1 MSQIH
6 FNSDINFAS
15 GLDKEAKEASV
26 KFSSDE
32 WKAAERK
39 LGPFDLKVQ
48 NELCELAN
56 NLVGINNSTK
66 IDESIFKAMG
76 DEFYKLIR
84 SDLVKEKLVQQ
95 EMEQKKKIKE
105 KPKKAIDKIRQ
116 ENTIRMIEAEIT
128 KVIKGF
134 DLTDFRI
141 PSGLCSK
148 ILEARAIGF
157 MQNGLFLLHNKKVYL
172 DSNNIIRRNKIRF
185 VYSILI
191 AMEKF
196 LTAVKGMDGTSIL
209 NPSQRNQ
216 ISEKLIEDYL
226 ILLDEVKKMYS
237 FDGIIAYNNA
247 PELLFYTD
255 YDSYIPSKGFKP
267 YPHQKEITEGIKNAL
282 INKKPTIFS
291 YKAMTGN
298 GKTVSV
304 VAIAKMIENLKM
316 MYPAYASTE
325 LLFCCNLRS
334 VKEQAAQWL
343 FNSNISFGL
352 GVIDGD
358 RGLRIINNYN
368 CKSDEKRVAIVCSP
382 EACYEIMK
390 DDIYKNYVL
399 FIDEPTIGADMKTSA
414 AKMNVRLMSNLPAV
428 TVLSSAT
435 LPHEVYPWIKE
446 NHIIRHG
453 DSDFITIY
461 SNKIHIGCEVKTF
474 EGALVVPHLH
484 SKNSDDLIQA
494 IKRIAEIPFLGRAYT
509 INVVRNMY
517 NLMSSESIPNIPDI
531 SERFRKTENL
541 NTDSVRELAM
551 NLLRILSTQPVEVI
565 QKICSSTIS
574 SDTIK
579 TIEKIS
585 TRSDEGDDDFEWE
598 EEPIQEVTSYVDF
611 EKFGTSDAHRFMWQN
626 LVATLNPVEFAYK
639 KFKNLI
645 DDVLKEIGSL
655 RKLNQLLSQ
664 ETEIWQKQVD
674 RLDKQEFVNEL
685 ERLKETDVLFTSK
698 PQFKF
703 PNKFQINTKEHI
715 RHYAKKTNLAI
726 NKSSI
731 RIEIN
736 PSDIPIDTI
745 TVQDELMILLL
756 CGVGVYTPSF
766 NLNPVYLATVL
777 RLAEEGKLAY
787 LISDAS
793 ISYGTNYPINRV
805 FITADFSEK
814 YSINTIFQLMSR
826 AGRVGKSW
834 IAEAYIDNACAMRII
849 NTTTSNEED
858 IETKNIN
865 ELYKD
870 IIIENIAHDQKLI
883 EELEMKKRQE
893 EEKIRKAEQEKIRKA
908 EEEKIR
914 KAQQEK
920 LAREEAERRRRD
932 NSNRLQGF
940 SSLRRVSNFTKVTNG
955 NNVTNSNNV
964 TNVSSVMTEPPS
976 RVSMEN
982 RFSREATGQ
991 VSRRNTGTTGTT
1003 TMSRTQRIQ
1012 NSTK

>member
-6 FNSDINFAS
+6 FNTDINLAS
-15 GLDKEAKEASV
+15 GLDKKAKEASA
-26 KFSSDE
+26 KFSSDD

-39 LGPFDLKVQ
+39 LGSFDLKVRD
-48 NELCELAN
+48 ELCELAN

-66 IDESIFKAMG
+66 IDETLFKAMG
-76 DEFYKLIR
+76 DDFYKLIR
-84 SDLVKEKLVQQ
+84 SDLVKQKLVQQ
-95 EMEQKKKIKE
+95 ESDQKKKTKE
-105 KPKKAIDKIRQ
+105 KPMKAADKIRQ
-116 ENTIRMIEAEIT
+116 ENTIRMIEKEIT
-128 KVIKGF
+128 KIINGF

-157 MQNGLFLLHNKKVYL
+157 MQTAQFLLQNKKTYL
-172 DSNNIIRRNKIRF
+172 DSSNNIRRNKIRF

-196 LTAVKGMDGTSIL
+196 LNAVREMDGVSIL

-216 ISEKLIEDYL
+216 ISEKLIADYST
-226 ILLDEVKKMYS
+226 LLGEVKKIYN
-237 FDGIIAYNNA
+237 FDGMIAYNNA

-267 YPHQKEITEGIKNAL
+267 YPHQKQITEGIKNAIL
-282 INKKPTIFS
+282 NKTATVFS

-316 MYPAYASTE
+316 MYPAHASTE

-343 FNSNISFGL
+343 FNSNIPFAL
-352 GVIDGD
+352 GVMDGD

-382 EACYEIMK
+382 EACYEILK
-390 DDIYKNYVL
+390 EDICKQYVL
-399 FIDEPTIGADMKTSA
+399 FLDEPTIGADMKTSA
-414 AKMNVRLMSNLPAV
+414 AKMNVQLMSNLPAV

-435 LPHEVYPWIKE
+435 LPHDVYPWIKE
-446 NHIIRHG
+446 NHEIRYG
-453 DSDFITIY
+453 SCDFVTIY
-461 SNKIHIGCEVKTF
+461 SNKIHIGCEIKTF
-474 EGALVVPHLH
+474 DGALVVPHLY
-484 SKNSDDLIQA
+484 SKNSDDLNIA
-494 IKRIAEIPFLGRAYT
+494 IKRISEIPFLGRAYT

-517 NLMSSESIPNIPDI
+517 DLMKSESIPDIPDI
-531 SERFRKTENL
+531 SEKFKQTENL
-541 NTDSVRELAM
+541 NTDAVRELAM
-551 NLLRILSTQPVEVI
+551 NLLRILSTQPEKVI

-574 SDTIK
+574 SDTVK
-579 TIEKIS
+579 TVEKSS
-585 TRSDEGDDDFEWE
+585 TRSDEEDEEFEWE
-598 EEPIQEVTSYVDF
+598 EEPIQNVSTSVDF
-611 EKFGTSDAHRFMWQN
+611 EKLGTSEAHKFMWQN
-626 LVATLNPVEFAYK
+626 LIATLNPVEFAYT
-639 KFKNLI
+639 KFRNLI

-655 RKLNQLLSQ
+655 RKLNQVLSQ
-664 ETEIWQKQVD
+664 ETAVWQKQVD

-685 ERLKETDVLFTSK
+685 ERLKETDDILTNK
-698 PQFKF
+698 PRFKF

-715 RHYAKKTNLAI
+715 RTYAKKTNLAI

-731 RIEIN
+731 RFEVN
-736 PSDIPIDTI
+736 PSDIPMDSM

-834 IAEAYIDNACAMRII
+834 IAEAYVDNECAMRLIK
-849 NTTTSNEED
+849 TTTSNEED

-865 ELYKD
+865 ELYTE
-870 IIIENIAHDQKLI
+870 IVMENVARDQKLI
-883 EELEMKKRQE
+883 EELEQKKRQE
-893 EEKIRKAEQEKIRKA
+893 EEKIRKA

-920 LAREEAERRRRD
+920 LAREEAERKRQEASIRV
-932 NSNRLQGF
+932 QGF
-940 SSLRRVSNFTKVTNG
+940 SSLRRTT
-955 NNVTNSNNV
+955 
-964 TNVSSVMTEPPS
+964 TNVSSVISEPPS
-976 RVSMEN
+976 RASMEN
-982 RFSREATGQ
+982 SFRREATGQ
-991 VSRRNTGTTGTT
+991 VSRRNTGTN
-1003 TMSRTQRIQ
+1003 SRSQRIQ
-1012 NSTK
+1012 NSAK

>member
-6 FNSDINFAS
+6 FSTDNDFAS
-15 GLDKEAKEASV
+15 GLDKKAKEASV
-26 KFSSDE
+26 KFSSDD

-39 LGPFDLKVQ
+39 LGSFDLKVRD
-48 NELCELAN
+48 ELCEMAN
-56 NLVGINNSTK
+56 NLFGINNSTK
-66 IDESIFKAMG
+66 IDESLFKAMG
-76 DEFYKLIR
+76 DDFYKLIR
-84 SDLVKEKLVQQ
+84 PTLVQQ
-95 EMEQKKKIKE
+95 KFVHQDVEQQKKTKE
-105 KPKKAIDKIRQ
+105 KPMKTADKIRQ
-116 ENTIRMIEAEIT
+116 ENTIRMIETELT
-128 KVIKGF
+128 KIIKGF
-134 DLTDFRI
+134 DMTDFRI

-157 MQNGLFLLHNKKVYL
+157 MQTGLFLSQNKKTYL
-172 DSNNIIRRNKIRF
+172 DSNNVIRRNKIRF
-185 VYSILI
+185 VYSIVI

-196 LTAVKGMDGTSIL
+196 FNAVREMDGTSIL
-209 NPSQRNQ
+209 NSSQRNT
-216 ISEKLIEDYL
+216 ISQKL
-226 ILLDEVKKMYS
+226 LLDYSTTLNEVKKLYN
-237 FDGIIAYNNA
+237 FDGMIAYNNA

-267 YPHQKEITEGIKNAL
+267 YPHQTQITEGIKNAIL
-282 INKKPTIFS
+282 KKTATVFS

-304 VAIAKMIENLKM
+304 VAIAKMIENLKN
-316 MYPAYASTE
+316 MYPAHASTE

-343 FNSNISFGL
+343 FNSNIPFAL

-382 EACYEIMK
+382 EACFEILRE
-390 DDIYKNYVL
+390 DICKQYVL
-399 FIDEPTIGADMKTSA
+399 FLDEPTIGADMKTSA
-414 AKMNVRLMSNLPAV
+414 AKMNVQLMSNLPAV
-428 TVLSSAT
+428 TILSSAT

-446 NHIIRHG
+446 NHEIRYG
-453 DSDFITIY
+453 SCDFVTIY

-484 SKNSDDLIQA
+484 SKNSEDLNLA
-494 IKRIAEIPFLGRAYT
+494 IKRISEIPFLGRAYT

-517 NLMSSESIPNIPDI
+517 DLMKNESIQNIPDI
-531 SERFRKTENL
+531 SEKFKQTENL
-541 NTDSVRELAM
+541 NTDAVRELAM
-551 NLLRILSTQPVEVI
+551 DLLKILSVQSEKII
-565 QKICSSTIS
+565 QKVCSSTIS

-579 TIEKIS
+579 TIEKSS
-585 TRSDEGDDDFEWE
+585 TRSDEEDDEFEWE
-598 EEPIQEVTSYVDF
+598 EEAIQHVSNTVDF
-611 EKFGTSDAHRFMWQN
+611 EKLGTSEAHKYMWQN
-626 LVATLNPVEFAYK
+626 LIATLNPVEFAYK

-655 RKLNQLLSQ
+655 RKLHQTLSQ
-664 ETEIWQKQVD
+664 ETAIWQKQVD

-685 ERLKETDVLFTSK
+685 ERLKETDDMLSNK

-715 RHYAKKTNLAI
+715 RTYAKKTNLAI

-731 RIEIN
+731 RFEVN
-736 PSDIPIDTI
+736 PSDIPIDSI
-745 TVQDELMILLL
+745 AVQDELMILLL
-756 CGVGVYTPSF
+756 CGVGVYTPSY

-834 IAEAYIDNACAMRII
+834 IAEAYVDNACAMRII
-849 NTTTSNEED
+849 NTTTSTEED

-865 ELYKD
+865 ELYTE
-870 IIIENIAHDQKLI
+870 IVMENIARDQKLI

-893 EEKIRKAEQEKIRKA
+893 EEKIRKA

-920 LAREEAERRRRD
+920 LAREEAEKKRQEASTRV
-932 NSNRLQGF
+932 QGF
-940 SSLRRVSNFTKVTNG
+940 SSLRRV
-955 NNVTNSNNV
+955 
-964 TNVSSVMTEPPS
+964 TNVSSVMSEPPS
-976 RVSMEN
+976 KTSMEN
-982 RFSREATGQ
+982 SFRRENTGQ
-991 VSRRNTGTTGTT
+991 VSRRNTGTN
-1003 TMSRTQRIQ
+1003 SRSQRIQ
-1012 NSTK
+1012 SSQK

>member
-6 FNSDINFAS
+6 FNTDINLAS
-15 GLDKEAKEASV
+15 GLDKKAKEASA
-26 KFSSDE
+26 KFSSDD

-39 LGPFDLKVQ
+39 LGSFDLKVRD
-48 NELCELAN
+48 ELCELAN
-56 NLVGINNSTK
+56 NLVGINNSIK
-66 IDESIFKAMG
+66 IDESLFKTMG
-76 DEFYKLIR
+76 DDFYKLIR
-84 SDLVKEKLVQQ
+84 SDLVKQKLVQQ
-95 EMEQKKKIKE
+95 EEKQTKKTKE
-105 KPKKAIDKIRQ
+105 KPLKAADKIRQ
-116 ENTIRMIEAEIT
+116 ENTVRMIETELT
-128 KVIKGF
+128 KIIKGF
-134 DLTDFRI
+134 DFTDFRI

-157 MQNGLFLLHNKKVYL
+157 MQTGQFLIQNKKLYI

-191 AMEKF
+191 GMDKF
-196 LTAVKGMDGTSIL
+196 LNAVKGMDGTSIL
-209 NPSQRNQ
+209 NSSQRNQ
-216 ISEKLIEDYL
+216 ISEKLVTDYST
-226 ILLDEVKKMYS
+226 LLDEVKKMYN
-237 FDGIIAYNNA
+237 FDGMIAYNNA

-267 YPHQKEITEGIKNAL
+267 YPHQKQITEGIKNAIL
-282 INKKPTIFS
+282 NKTATVFS

-304 VAIAKMIENLKM
+304 VAIAKMIENLKT
-316 MYPAYASTE
+316 MYPLHASTE

-343 FNSNISFGL
+343 FNSNIPFAL

-382 EACYEIMK
+382 EACHEILK
-390 DDIYKNYVL
+390 DDICKQYIL
-399 FIDEPTIGADMKTSA
+399 FLDEPTIGADMKTSS
-414 AKMNVRLMSNLPAV
+414 AKMNVQLMSNLPAV

-435 LPHEVYPWIKE
+435 LPHDVYSWIKE
-446 NHIIRHG
+446 NHEIRYG
-453 DSDFITIY
+453 SCDFVTIY

-484 SKNSDDLIQA
+484 SKNSNDLTKA
-494 IKRIAEIPFLGRAYT
+494 IKRISEIPFLGRAYT

-517 NLMSSESIPNIPDI
+517 DLMKTESIPDIPDI
-531 SERFRKTENL
+531 SQKFKQTENL
-541 NTDSVRELAM
+541 TTDAVRELAM
-551 NLLRILSTQPVEVI
+551 NLLKILSTQPDKII
-565 QKICSSTIS
+565 QTVCSSTIS
-574 SDTIK
+574 SDTVK
-579 TIEKIS
+579 TVEKS
-585 TRSDEGDDDFEWE
+585 LTRSDEEDDDFEWE
-598 EEPIQEVTSYVDF
+598 KEAVQNVSAFVEF
-611 EKFGTSDAHRFMWQN
+611 EKLGTSEAHKFMWQN
-626 LVATLNPVEFAYK
+626 LIATLNPIEFAYT

-655 RKLNQLLSQ
+655 RKLNQVLSQ
-664 ETEIWQKQVD
+664 ETSFWQKQVD

-685 ERLKETDVLFTSK
+685 ERLKETDDILSNK

-715 RHYAKKTNLAI
+715 RTYAKNTNIVI
-726 NKSSI
+726 NKNSI
-731 RIEIN
+731 RFEVN
-736 PSDIPIDTI
+736 PSDIPMDTM

-756 CGVGVYTPSF
+756 CGVGVYTPTF
-766 NLNPVYLATVL
+766 DLNPVYLATVL

-787 LISDAS
+787 LISDVS

-834 IAEAYIDNACAMRII
+834 IAEAYVDNACAIRII
-849 NTTTSNEED
+849 NTTTSTEED

-865 ELYKD
+865 ELYTE
-870 IIIENIAHDQKLI
+870 IVMENVDRDQKLI
-883 EELEMKKRQE
+883 EELELKKRQE
-893 EEKIRKAEQEKIRKA
+893 EEKIKKA

-920 LAREEAERRRRD
+920 LARDEADRRRQEA
-932 NSNRLQGF
+932 SAKIQGF
-940 SSLRRVSNFTKVTNG
+940 NNLRRTTTNI
-955 NNVTNSNNV
+955 SY
-964 TNVSSVMTEPPS
+964 VMSEPPS
-976 RVSMEN
+976 KVAMEN
-982 RFSREATGQ
+982 SFRREATGQ
-991 VSRRNTGTTGTT
+991 VSRRNAGTN
-1003 TMSRTQRIQ
+1003 SRSQRII
-1012 NSTK
+1012 NNNK